1 MCRENVDKL
10 MKTKRSGESAS
21 RGGTVP
27 STANEERRNGK
38 RNVASTAD
46 RTGASRCTCLT
57 RPRNSYRQHSGRMS
71 TVWSGYR
78 EPSRLPKGHSGPLSD
93 GPTHACSPHARP
105 IATSARLKARLRRRY
120 PRARTCD
127 TRDTCANTTSG
138 RLGSHGH
145 AQTHA
150 TSSACRGWVAGGSL
164 CADAGSRESARYT
177 WMIERWRDGLERTVA
192 SDTPGARAARWRPQ
206 G

>member
-1 MCRENVDKL
+1 MTAAVKVVVKVAVGSAVVDLDLEVVDLEAAGSAAAGSAAEGSAAGSAAEGSAAEGSAAAREAAKVIF
-10 MKTKRSGESAS
+10 R
-21 RGGTVP
+21 
-27 STANEERRNGK
+27 
-38 RNVASTAD
+38 
-46 RTGASRCTCLT
+46 
-57 RPRNSYRQHSGRMS
+57 
-71 TVWSGYR
+71 
-78 EPSRLPKGHSGPLSD
+78 PLSD

-120 PRARTCD
+120 PRSRTCD